1 MVILVCGSRDY
12 TNNIRIE
19 AELRPFTGGQ
29 PNVTVIHGAARGAD
43 TVAGHGCVS
52 QDCTPY

>member
-43 TVAGHGCVS
+43 TVAGHGCIS
-52 QDCTPY
+52 